1 MKDTTPEIEKLYNQ
15 LLMSK
20 SGSERLRMASD
31 MFDSARTLVR
41 SSLKNKN
48 LSSEHLEWEVFLRM
62 YGKDFD
68 KSTLDQIFARYSSL
82 D

>member
-1 MKDTTPEIEKLYNQ
+1 MKDTSPEIENLYHE

-20 SGSERLRMASD
+20 SGCERLKMASD

-41 SSLKNKN
+41 SSLKSQN
-48 LSSEHLEWEVFLRM
+48 LSSKQLEWEVFLRI

-68 KSTLDQIFARYSSL
+68 ENTLLKVFTRHFT
-82 D
+82 